1 MMIGT
6 IQRMKVKK
14 QVDGGY
20 LLAKRFF
27 ETILPGSETEETLS
41 INEEVDV
48 FLFAEEATLKL
59 PNAIVGTF
67 AWAKVTEV
75 DKDVGAL
82 VDIGTTKNILIP
94 KHDLPTF
101 LPVWPEAGDQLYV
114 TLRVTKNGELFA
126 VPAKER
132 HFEDLI
138 DEAIGVELND
148 YVEGIIIRA
157 AREGSVMIT
166 SNNYRGFIHRTER
179 EREVRLG
186 ETVSARVIE
195 VKEDGTLNLSLKPL
209 KHKRIDQDSETILRY
224 LLDAGG
230 EMDYSDRSNPEEIQ
244 AAFQMSKAAFKR
256 ALGRLMKEN
265 KVKQIDG
272 KTILINKNK

>member
-1 MMIGT
+1 ML
-6 IQRMKVKK
+6 K
-14 QVDGGY
+14 
-20 LLAKRFF
+20 
-27 ETILPGSETEETLS
+27 S
-41 INEEVDV
+41 IPD
-48 FLFAEEATLKL
+48 
-59 PNAIVGTF
+59 
-67 AWAKVTEV
+67 
-75 DKDVGAL
+75 
-82 VDIGTTKNILIP
+82 
-94 KHDLPTF
+94 
-101 LPVWPEAGDQLYV
+101 
-114 TLRVTKNGELFA
+114 
-126 VPAKER
+126 R
-132 HFEDLI
+132 H
-138 DEAIGVELND
+138 G
-148 YVEGIIIRA
+148 
-157 AREGSVMIT
+157 
-166 SNNYRGFIHRTER
+166 RGR
-179 EREVRLG
+179 G